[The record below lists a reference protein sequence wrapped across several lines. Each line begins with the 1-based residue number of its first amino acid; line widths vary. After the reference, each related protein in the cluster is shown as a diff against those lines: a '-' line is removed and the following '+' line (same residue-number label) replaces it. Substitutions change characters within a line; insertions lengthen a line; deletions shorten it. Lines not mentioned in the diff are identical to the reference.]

1 MWVADVLRDMD
12 QDQCMA
18 WRTFG
23 SDWADVGGALAEFDV
38 EEDVV
43 LTASEVLERQA
54 SEIQC
59 VHLLKDTILTV
70 ELHNLRSCGARGVS
84 ASLIS

>member
-1 MWVADVLRDMD
+1 MFAADVLRDID

-18 WRTFG
+18 WRTYG
-23 SDWADVGGALAEFDV
+23 SSWSDVGGALAGFDA

-43 LTASEVLERQA
+43 LTASEVLESQA

-59 VHLLKDTILTV
+59 VPAVALCANAAMLKV
-70 ELHNLRSCGARGVS
+70 
-84 ASLIS
+84 